1 MHLTE
6 IPSRIKLSIWAK
18 LRKFYV
24 KNSLCVLLL
33 YENWKIPF
41 WQSEVDERI
50 KVMFVSF
57 SFVSGY
63 WNHQFEQRV
72 IRTVQSCRILPV
84 QLKAQQLNICQSNII
99 FNSTSL
105 YALNDPIHCSV
116 TLPFNILHCLWAD
129 FKIYGSL
136 ILIVVEDLMF
146 DDRGGGVDDLRGPQ
160 ALSRY
165 LRPLSWLLR
174 SYSCFRILKGI
185 KWKYEVYWLTLSLN
199 DIILKCGASFN

>member
-6 IPSRIKLSIWAK
+6 IPSCIKLSIWAK

-33 YENWKIPF
+33 YKNWKIPF
-41 WQSEVDERI
+41 CQSEVDKWI
-50 KVMFVSF
+50 NVS
-57 SFVSGY
+57 SSLDSGY
-63 WNHQFEQRV
+63 WNHHRFELRV

-116 TLPFNILHCLWAD
+116 TLLPFNILHCLWAD
-129 FKIYGSL
+129 FTNGSL

-146 DDRGGGVDDLRGPQ
+146 DDLSGSQ
-160 ALSRY
+160 ALTKY
-165 LRPLSWLLR
+165 LRSLSWLLR
-174 SYSCFRILKGI
+174 SYLEQQDRRILK
-185 KWKYEVYWLTLSLN
+185 Y
-199 DIILKCGASFN
+199 FNLF

>member
-6 IPSRIKLSIWAK
+6 IPSCIKLSIWAK

-41 WQSEVDERI
+41 CQSEVDKWI
-50 KVMFVSF
+50 NVMFVSS

-63 WNHQFEQRV
+63 WNHHRFELGV

-116 TLPFNILHCLWAD
+116 TLLPFNILHCLWAD

-136 ILIVVEDLMF
+136 ILIVVEDLMSSRR
-146 DDRGGGVDDLRGPQ
+146 RGWWSQ
-160 ALSRY
+160 
-165 LRPLSWLLR
+165 
-174 SYSCFRILKGI
+174 
-185 KWKYEVYWLTLSLN
+185 WLTS
-199 DIILKCGASFN
+199 SY